1 MSGPEPDRADF
12 EEFVRA
18 RRSALLRTAY
28 LLTGDHADAEDLLQ
42 RALVKAVPHWSRLR
56 DQPEPYVRR
65 ILTRESISRW
75 RRRRWREVST
85 DRPPEPP
92 GRLDPGQDGWAERD
106 EVRRALAGLSPR
118 QRAVL
123 VLRYYEDLTERETAE
138 ALGLAVGTVKSHHR
152 DALTTLRRTLVLT
165 DDEALPPR

>member
-1 MSGPEPDRADF
+1 MSGSESDRLDF

-18 RRSALLRTAY
+18 RRPALLRTAY
-28 LLTGDHADAEDLLQ
+28 LLTGNHADAEDLLQ

-85 DRPPEPP
+85 DQPPEPP
-92 GRLDPGQDGWAERD
+92 AQPDPGHEGWAERD
-106 EVRRALAGLSPR
+106 EVRGALAGLSPR

-138 ALGLAVGTVKSHHR
+138 ALGVAVGTVKSHHR
-152 DALTTLRRTLVLT
+152 DALTVLRRTLVLT